1 MSVPFMITRRQLI
14 SASVAAS
21 IFGLPVKDAV
31 ARQAEPVPYDTVTIG
46 DRKIGYRSVGTGQP
60 LVLIMGFAGTMDSW
74 DPAFVAA
81 LARNHQVV
89 MFDNRGIGSSSQ
101 TGNYAFANL
110 ADDAVDLIDEL
121 GFDTVDV
128 FGWSLGG
135 MVALDLA
142 TRHGDR
148 VRHLVAHAADPGGST
163 AISGDTGSFFDFSA
177 SEEEQDELQLR
188 LMFPEEW
195 LEQHRDQAEAVFS
208 RPHLPVSS
216 QSVLLQANALLEWYR
231 QEHVL
236 RAISSPTLILHGTDD
251 MVIPV
256 GNAQLLADVIP
267 DSWLVRLP
275 GGHGLHY
282 QLPDEMVTIINLFMN
297 SAA

>member
-1 MSVPFMITRRQLI
+1 MITRRQVI
-14 SASVAAS
+14 SASVGAS
-21 IFGLPVKDAV
+21 IFGLPRKEVV
-31 ARQAEPVPYDTVTIG
+31 AHQAEPAPCETMTIG
-46 DRKIGYRSVGTGQP
+46 DRKVGYRIVGTGQP
-60 LVLIMGFAGTMDSW
+60 LLLIMGFAGTMDSW
-74 DPAFVAA
+74 DPAFVAG
-81 LARNHQVV
+81 LAAKHRVI

-101 TGNYAFANL
+101 TGSYTFAQL
-110 ADDAVDLIDEL
+110 ADDAVDLIDALE
-121 GFDTVDV
+121 FDRVDV

-163 AISGDTGSFFDFSA
+163 AISGETGSFFDFMA
-177 SEEEQDELQLR
+177 SEEEQAELQLS

-195 LEQHRDQAEAVFS
+195 VEQHRDQAEAVFN

-216 QSVLLQANALLEWYR
+216 QSVLLQANALLEWYA

-236 RAISSPTLILHGTDD
+236 RAIAAPALILHGTDD
-251 MVIPV
+251 VVIPV

-282 QLPDEMVTIINLFMN
+282 QLPDEMVTIIDLFMD
-297 SAA
+297 SAV